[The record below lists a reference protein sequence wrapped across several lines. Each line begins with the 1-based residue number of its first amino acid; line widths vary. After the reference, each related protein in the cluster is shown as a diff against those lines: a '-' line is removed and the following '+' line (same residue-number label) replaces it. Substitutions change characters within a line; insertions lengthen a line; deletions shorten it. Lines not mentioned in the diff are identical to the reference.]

1 MKKTINTNSSSEVDP
16 FYWNEENFSKVF
28 DEYYSS
34 LCFFSN
40 KYLEDMDLARS
51 LVQEVF
57 VDLWTK
63 RENIAL
69 KYSVKSYLY
78 TAVKNRSIDYLRTVR
93 KNVKL
98 SAVGDCQLETPFR
111 DALEEAELNDRIN
124 KSINELPEKCR
135 EVFVLC
141 RFEGLKYSQ
150 IAEKL
155 NISVKTVE
163 MQMGIALKKMR
174 EKLSDIQL
182 VKLLLCIFSK
192 KK

>member
-1 MKKTINTNSSSEVDP
+1 
-16 FYWNEENFSKVF
+16 
-28 DEYYSS
+28 
-34 LCFFSN
+34 
-40 KYLEDMDLARS
+40 MDQARS

-63 RENIAL
+63 RGHLAL

-78 TAVKNRSIDYLRTVR
+78 TAVKNRSIDYLRSAS
-93 KNVKL
+93 KHVKL
-98 SAVGDCQLETPFR
+98 SLVGDQQLESPFQ

-150 IAEKL
+150 VAAKL

>member
-1 MKKTINTNSSSEVDP
+1 MKDSTPNLNNEAGTFD
-16 FYWNEENFSKVF
+16 WNEENFSKVF

-141 RFEGLKYSQ
+141 RFDGLKYSQ

-182 VKLLLCIFSK
+182 VKLLLCIFSRK
-192 KK
+192 K